1 MMKFI
6 LTACIT
12 LAAICITVPLVV
24 KGDTT
29 DGSQELA
36 QANQELVQEK
46 VEVVNDTC
54 KNKENVTE
62 ETEIEVQSV
71 VEVPKHSLDDLM
83 YAIMY
88 IESRGNE
95 KAYNPNG
102 DCVGALQI
110 TKICVRECNN
120 ILKKLGFSKRYS
132 YADRWNKQKSIEM
145 FYLIQDYH
153 NPSHDIN
160 KAIRLWNKSQQYKN
174 KVLKRLNSKK

>member
-29 DGSQELA
+29 DGSQELT
-36 QANQELVQEK
+36 QEK

-62 ETEIEVQSV
+62 ETEVEVQSV
-71 VEVPKHSLDDLM
+71 VEAPKHPLDNLM

-95 KAYNPNG
+95 KAYNPSG

-110 TKICVRECNN
+110 TKVCVRECNN
-120 ILKKLGFSKRYS
+120 ILQKLGFNKRYT
-132 YADRWNKQKSIEM
+132 YADRWSKEKSIEM

-174 KVLKRLNSKK
+174 KVLKRLNSQK